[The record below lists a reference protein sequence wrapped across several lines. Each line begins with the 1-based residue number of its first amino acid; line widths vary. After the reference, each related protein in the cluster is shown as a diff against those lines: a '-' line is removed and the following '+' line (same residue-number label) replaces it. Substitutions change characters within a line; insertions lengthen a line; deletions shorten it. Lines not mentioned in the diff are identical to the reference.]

1 MVWVKLTPV
10 DGPVAYFNA
19 DNIAYVAEAPEAE
32 QERGAGAGVSMID
45 NTRDVIPVYEELE
58 TIRAMIRNQET
69 TCNTF

>member
-1 MVWVKLTPV
+1 MRWIKLTPV

-45 NTRDVIPVYEELE
+45 NTRDVIPVRETPEE
-58 TIRAMIRNQET
+58 IQAMIRIQGAKWA
-69 TCNTF
+69 TC

>member
-1 MVWVKLTPV
+1 MGWIKLTPV

-45 NTRDVIPVYEELE
+45 NTRDVIPVRETPEE
-58 TIRAMIRNQET
+58 IQAMIRIQEEES
-69 TCNTF
+69 